1 MLILLTRTPLILAT
15 LLAAL
20 IVLPACNR
28 KPKEKAKPP
37 TVGQAA
43 PLPEGV
49 LRKPLLLPHYGTLSV
64 LHPVP
69 VSDAQGLV
77 LLLSDKPSPLAPE
90 IAKQAVVL
98 EIPTRILRQQG
109 EADPARCW
117 YMADDMEMLAQSAQR
132 LLGFE
137 SYLRPLI
144 YADGTASALA
154 YLALAQAPAEM
165 FSGLLATDL
174 RLQVDFRTPFCER
187 AGWKAWSEG
196 GIILLSPRSGIAPRP
211 DGTPRLKLA
220 PANQV
225 DLTAFI
231 SEMPAAA
238 PLQPAQVLTEIGAWL
253 SSSGE
258 AIADTRPGPEA
269 LHMLDLPLIVNWPED
284 PRSALIYL
292 TGDGG
297 WTESDRSM
305 VEVFVREGHAV
316 ISLDAL
322 RYFWTARSPLQTATD
337 LNRILNAIPLPLPL
351 FLGGRGQ
358 GGAVAAASLRRLESV
373 AAARLRGGLLL
384 SPSRD
389 AAFEV
394 SPSEWARSSR
404 PVASWPVQ
412 DFLRESPLPLLC
424 IHPTDHTE
432 SPCILPA
439 APPAADGAKAADI
452 DALTVRAL
460 PGGAT
465 YGGDMATVA
474 HTALSF
480 ILDRLPAPPGSV
492 VQQKAQ

>member
-1 MLILLTRTPLILAT
+1 MLSYLTRTPLILAA

-20 IVLPACNR
+20 AVSPGCR
-28 KPKEKAKPP
+28 QRPKEPVKPP
-37 TVGQAA
+37 PAGKAA
-43 PLPEGV
+43 LPQGV
-49 LRKPLLLPHYGTLSV
+49 LRKPLLLPRYGTLSA

-90 IAKQAVVL
+90 IAKKAVVL
-98 EIPTRILRQQG
+98 EIPTRVLRRQG

-117 YMADDMEMLAQSAQR
+117 YMADDLEMLAQSAQR
-132 LLGFE
+132 LLGFG

-154 YLALAQAPAEM
+154 YLAMAQAPAEM

-231 SEMPAAA
+231 AEMPAAA
-238 PLQPAQVLTEIGAWL
+238 PLQPAQVTAEIDAWL
-253 SSSGE
+253 SSSGDP
-258 AIADTRPGPEA
+258 IADTRPGPEA
-269 LHMLDLPLIVNWPED
+269 LSALDLPLIVSWPED

-297 WTESDRSM
+297 WTDSDRSM
-305 VEVFVREGHAV
+305 AEVFVREGHAV
-316 ISLDAL
+316 VALDTL
-322 RYFWTARSPLQTATD
+322 RYFWTPRSPLQTATD
-337 LNRILNAIPLPLPL
+337 LSRILNAVPLPIPL
-351 FLGGRGQ
+351 FIGGRGQ
-358 GGAVAAASLRRLESV
+358 GAAVAAASLRRLESV

-384 SPSRD
+384 SPSNN

-394 SPSEWARSSR
+394 SPAEWARSSR
-404 PVASWPVQ
+404 PGASWPVQ

-424 IHPTDHTE
+424 IHPTDHAD
-432 SPCILPA
+432 SPCVLPA
-439 APPAADGAKAADI
+439 AAPTADGAAGAADAI
-452 DALTVRAL
+452 TVRAL

-492 VQQKAQ
+492 VQKKGQ